1 MATFRNLYH
10 ASDVLRRLLTAK
22 TAVPYDR
29 VIAGA
34 PADPPITIEAIRVT
48 LAWQQEQPAHRNDGY
63 QRNPDGTATPPP
75 VSLSLFYL
83 VTTYGESEGN
93 TETAHRVLGDVLR
106 GIHAAPVLRLPDD
119 IPEMVPVLNHPEGEV
134 ALTAVPLTP
143 EVMEKLFSMFQVKHR
158 PFMLCEMGPVQ
169 LVSPLPAASPVRLVA
184 PGGVVLAGPTPRGRP
199 AVERVVPSTLAAGSW
214 LRLDGRFDAAVTAV
228 FVGDVRFTGTDIVVV
243 EAGRSVAVQL
253 PTSGANAVPPGVHA
267 VSVACGTLASDEEQV
282 LVLPAGSWSLD
293 APPLALTLGAPVA
306 FAGQNLATA
315 NAVFVWPDGGI
326 RAPADVVAVALAPAD
341 VTPTSITATFSGL
354 RPGTYR
360 LAARVFPPSSSVAQY
375 TPYVVMEVR
384 A

>member
-10 ASDVLRRLLTAK
+10 ASDVLRRLLVEK

-48 LAWQQEQPAHRNDGY
+48 LAWQQEQPTHRNDGY

-106 GIHAAPVLRLPDD
+106 GIHATPVLRLPEG

-169 LVSPLPAASPVRLVA
+169 LVSPSTAAAPVRLVA

-199 AVERVVPSTLAAGSW
+199 TLERVVPSTLAAGSR

-228 FVGDVRFTGTDIVVV
+228 FVGGVRFTGADITVV

-253 PTSGANAVPPGVHA
+253 PTSGVNAVPPGVHA

-282 LVLPAGSWSLD
+282 QVLPAGSWSLD
-293 APPLALTLGAPVA
+293 APPSLALSHGVPVT
-306 FAGQNLATA
+306 FSGQNLASA
-315 NAVFVWPDGGI
+315 DALFLWPDGGI
-326 RAPADVVAVALAPAD
+326 RAPGDVRSAP
-341 VTPTSITATFSGL
+341 VTAATATSVTAAIPVLPLGV
-354 RPGTYR
+354 YR